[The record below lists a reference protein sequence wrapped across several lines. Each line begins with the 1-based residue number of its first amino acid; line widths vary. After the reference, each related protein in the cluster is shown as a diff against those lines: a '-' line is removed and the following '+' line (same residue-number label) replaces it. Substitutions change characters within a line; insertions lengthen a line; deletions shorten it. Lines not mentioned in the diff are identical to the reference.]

1 MSTKLLS
8 IELINY
14 RRLIEGCGRR
24 HVQITFPQE
33 YNRILLMGENGVG
46 KSSLMSQFNLLPPI
60 SSDGYEFVKGEIGEK
75 TVIFETDGV
84 KYKVTYICRPKGNT
98 HTCNADLSKYENGKQ
113 IQIVQSSSV
122 TEVVAAIKH
131 ISGIDNKLIKLSTLS
146 VDDRGIVSM
155 KSSERREFINSIS
168 PIGDVKD
175 LIKTISEK
183 YIYYKKTREASE
195 LKLEALASE
204 SSLYMSRQNLETEI
218 KELEDKKKSIFD
230 FKLMEENEY
239 LNLKTELN
247 DIKIELIDLNSAKS
261 IINENSLKAPID
273 THNSTIKSDVAKL
286 EGKRDIL
293 IKNISDTTLEL
304 KGYEMDKMV
313 DIDEIKRE
321 LEEHEFHS
329 ITGDYFETEEE
340 LQSVQLT
347 YDMIQDNFDI
357 LSQYDRGFSIEEKFV
372 LNNIEETKS
381 KYEKDLIDLE
391 LDISLLEQRRR
402 DNFVPDNIFVEPAP
416 ECVITSCPLRK
427 EFDTMVS
434 KLEIF
439 NATEKELSSKQFDK
453 SVLVT
458 TIDRLDALLQYKSIF
473 QNIIRYV
480 SSNKLL
486 AVVSPIFKDATSFI
500 EAMKT
505 NKNYVFPDRLTELS
519 YNTKVYISY
528 KNKKEILNKSSNS
541 GYASLK
547 QKLSDWQDEL
557 NTLQDELKLIS
568 SQVIRYNGHY
578 GNLYSYELEKK
589 INDTLK
595 DINRLEDIISAEDK
609 KRGEFEVF
617 RNDLTAIDRKIEEAK
632 SSLEKVNFDIKL
644 RDLYQSNLEEAI
656 TGENDS
662 LKIRETLSKHL
673 PVRVMRRILLNLKD
687 ITNEL
692 LSVTDI
698 PYRIY
703 DFEITAKDFIIKVQ
717 KGSYINEDISKMS
730 DGEKSIMSLTSM
742 LALNIVMIPNY
753 SVITLD
759 EIDATLSIENKKK
772 FLKVLAQFSK
782 MKDSQ
787 IFAVSH
793 NEYHSIDDKIGIL
806 EVTAD
811 DELKVLPFSK

>member
-14 RRLIEGCGRR
+14 RRLVEGCGRR
-24 HVQITFPQE
+24 HVHITFPQE
-33 YNRILLMGENGVG
+33 YNRILLMGENGIG

-60 SSDGYEFVKGEIGEK
+60 SSDGYEFIKGEIGEK
-75 TVIFETDGV
+75 TVIFECDDI

-98 HTCNADLSKYENGKQ
+98 HTCSADLSKYENGKQ

-122 TEVVAAIKH
+122 TEVVTAIKH
-131 ISGIDNKLIKLSTLS
+131 ITGIDNKLIKLSTLS

-183 YIYYKKTREASE
+183 YIYYKKTREASAM
-195 LKLEALASE
+195 KLEALPSE
-204 SSLYMSRQNLETEI
+204 SSLYMSKQNLETEI
-218 KELEDKKKSIFD
+218 KDLEEKKNSICD
-230 FKLMEENEY
+230 FKLMDNIEY
-239 LNLKTELN
+239 ESIKNNLHELKLELN
-247 DIKIELIDLNSAKS
+247 DLNVAKS
-261 IINENSLKAPID
+261 TILDNELKVPID
-273 THNSTIKSDVAKL
+273 THNSNIKSDISKL

-293 IKNISDTTLEL
+293 IKNISDATLEI

-313 DIDEIKRE
+313 DIEEIKRE
-321 LEEHEFHS
+321 LDNHEFHS
-329 ITGDYFETEEE
+329 IQGDYFETEEE
-340 LQSVQLT
+340 LRSVQLT
-347 YDMIQDNFDI
+347 YDMIQDNFDL
-357 LSQYDRGFSIEEKFV
+357 LSQYDKGFSLEEKFIM
-372 LNNIEETKS
+372 NNIEETKS
-381 KYEKDLIDLE
+381 KYEKDLIALE
-391 LDISLLEQRRR
+391 FDISVLEKRRR

-439 NATEKELSSKQFDK
+439 NATEKELSGQQFEK
-453 SVLVT
+453 SVLVA
-458 TIDRLDALLQYKSIF
+458 TIDRLEALLQYKSIF
-473 QNIIRYV
+473 QNIVRYV

-486 AVVSPIFKDATSFI
+486 STISPIFKDASSFI

-505 NKNYVFPDRLTELS
+505 NRNYVFPDRLTELS
-519 YNTKVYISY
+519 YNTKVYLSF
-528 KNKKEILNKSSNS
+528 KNKQEILNKSNNS
-541 GYASLK
+541 GFVSLK
-547 QKLSDWQDEL
+547 QRIDDWQNEL
-557 NTLQDELKLIS
+557 SSLQEELKNEMSRI
-568 SQVIRYNGHY
+568 IKYNGRY
-578 GNLYSYELEKK
+578 GNLYSYEVEKK
-589 INDTLK
+589 INDNLK
-595 DINRLEDIISAEDK
+595 DINRLEDIISVEEK
-609 KRGEFEVF
+609 KRAEFEVF
-617 RNDLTAIDRKIEEAK
+617 KNDLSAIDLKIEEAK
-632 SSLEKVNFDIKL
+632 TNLDKVNFDIKL
-644 RDLYQSNLEEAI
+644 RDLYQANLEEAI

-692 LSVTDI
+692 LNVTDI

-759 EIDATLSIENKKK
+759 EIDATLSAENKKK
-772 FLKVLAQFSK
+772 FLRVLAQFSK

-806 EVTAD
+806 EITPD